1 MSALPQAA
9 SPTHT
14 PGPGAPSRW
23 TVVPEACQARFHV
36 RDKLVTTVYGT
47 LPVVDGTIGLS
58 GAGNVEQ
65 ACVSMSVAGIATGNA
80 RRDKS
85 LLGSGFLDAAHQP
98 TLTIT
103 VDAATMTPTGCR
115 AAATVHARGAQA
127 PVDLTVDLLDGPRSG
142 SDVRIRVSARLDR
155 LPLGIK
161 APRAIVGR
169 FIDLDAD
176 LTFQP
181 VALVEPPATRED
193 RDER

>member
-14 PGPGAPSRW
+14 PGTGASGRW
-23 TVVPEACQARFHV
+23 TVVPEASQARFHV
-36 RDKLVTTVYGT
+36 RDKLVTTVHGT

-65 ACVSMSVAGIATGNA
+65 ACVSMSIAGIATGNA

-85 LLGSGFLDAAHQP
+85 LVGAGFLDAAHQP

-103 VDAATMTPTGCR
+103 VDTATMTPTGCR
-115 AAATVHARGAQA
+115 AAATVLARGVHA
-127 PVDLTVDLLDGPRSG
+127 PVDLTVDLVDGPMSG
-142 SDVRIRVSARLDR
+142 SHVRIRVSARLDR

-161 APRAIVGR
+161 APRALVGR
-169 FIDLDAD
+169 FVDLDAD
-176 LTFQP
+176 LTFQQVP
-181 VALVEPPATRED
+181 LAELPATPED
-193 RDER
+193 R